1 MVGQRSMKHC
11 FNPPQNIPKYCIS
24 HFWGRQH
31 ILNVWTLHDPNP
43 HFSLSKFPTMP
54 FRILVSAF
62 MAPGGPPWGMTLWC
76 CLLDDAETQFLDIF
90 GWFMNKISMPWNPK
104 LNIAQLLK
112 QWALWRFNASQLAT
126 LWSGIKV
133 FILISVAS
141 CGISLKPEGNSALWH
156 FNVSWFILHTLLQL
170 HLTIH
175 WWI

>member
-1 MVGQRSMKHC
+1 
-11 FNPPQNIPKYCIS
+11 
-24 HFWGRQH
+24 
-31 ILNVWTLHDPNP
+31 
-43 HFSLSKFPTMP
+43 
-54 FRILVSAF
+54 
-62 MAPGGPPWGMTLWC
+62 
-76 CLLDDAETQFLDIF
+76 LDDAETQFLDIF